1 MRILGIDPGLATV
14 GYGVIDVHG
23 PRDLECISYGCIRTA
38 SNLSM
43 GARLRIIY
51 DDMQELIRR
60 YEPDQASV
68 EKLYFK
74 QNVSTGIQ
82 VAQARGII
90 LLAIEQNEVPFEEY
104 APVQVKSR
112 ILGYGHAEKHQ
123 MQYMVANTLGLEKRP
138 KPDDAADGLALA
150 ICHHYSAKNS
160 KNIWLQGKVS

>member
-1 MRILGIDPGLATV
+1 M
-14 GYGVIDVHG
+14 
-23 PRDLECISYGCIRTA
+23 
-38 SNLSM
+38 
-43 GARLRIIY
+43 
-51 DDMQELIRR
+51 
-60 YEPDQASV
+60 
-68 EKLYFK
+68 
-74 QNVSTGIQ
+74 
-82 VAQARGII
+82 
-90 LLAIEQNEVPFEEY
+90 AIEQNEVPFEEY